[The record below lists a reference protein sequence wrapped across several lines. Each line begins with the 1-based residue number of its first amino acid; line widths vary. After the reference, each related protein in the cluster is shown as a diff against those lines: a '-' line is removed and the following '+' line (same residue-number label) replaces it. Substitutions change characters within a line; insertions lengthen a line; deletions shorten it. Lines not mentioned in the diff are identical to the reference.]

1 MKVIKVAALAGSAA
15 VALGIGLGACSSAP
29 SSSAPAGPSTH
40 AAATHAVAASEPVVL
55 RFSGSGTW
63 NSPPFKVGSKV
74 IVKYR
79 YSDNTSGFGGDNFVA
94 DVESPGDVQSI
105 ANEIAVSGGK
115 TTTLYPDTSFGG
127 SNMYHLS
134 VTATGPWYFKIV
146 TGLNG
151 SSQTIQAANQAAP
164 AATSAA
170 PVAAQPAAPAPAVTS
185 NSQYVNAILAAGIVA
200 PAGWITATGNTLCQ
214 DWNTDGVPVAT
225 TDRTVLEAGGIL
237 PQHVATFDAITA
249 ADVC

>member
-40 AAATHAVAASEPVVL
+40 AAATHSAPAPKPVVL

-63 NSPPFKVGSKV
+63 NSPPFKVGPTV

-94 DVESPGDVQSI
+94 DVESSGDVQSI
-105 ANEIAVSGGK
+105 ANDIAVSGGK

-151 SSQTIQAANQAAP
+151 SSQTIQAAP
-164 AATSAA
+164 AAATPAA
-170 PVAAQPAAPAPAVTS
+170 PVAAQPAAPTAATAA
-185 NSQYVNAILAAGIVA
+185 NSQYVNDILAAGIVA

-214 DWNTDGVPVAT
+214 DWNTDGVPVSV
-225 TDRTVLEAGGIL
+225 TDQTVLEAGGIL